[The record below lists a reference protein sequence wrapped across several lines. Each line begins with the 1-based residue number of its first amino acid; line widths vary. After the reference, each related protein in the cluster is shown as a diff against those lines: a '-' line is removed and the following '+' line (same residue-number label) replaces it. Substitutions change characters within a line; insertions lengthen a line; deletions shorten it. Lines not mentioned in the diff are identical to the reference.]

1 MQQEDQQSVIC
12 AGEGIALND
21 RGDPVIFN
29 RVAYLPYLIR
39 LNREGGLKRKAW
51 RAEFQGGQVV
61 LHLDHLDMVLL
72 YGTSGE
78 IPVSFLSDAADTQ
91 TGVIFH
97 TRHKRTPLTLVPA
110 VRPDRNDLLS
120 HQILARNSVRKRLVI
135 AKALVTAR
143 VRQMGWLLPHAYD
156 DASTAIKQAA
166 SVDAVRLIEA
176 HWSERYWLRYFEYLD
191 HTDLHRR
198 EKNCISN
205 ALDALSAF
213 TAPLYMR
220 WLIAHG
226 LSPHH
231 GYLHQQTGYESLV
244 YDLMETTRHWMEQ
257 IVFELVHEKCEADQL
272 TGMAVKQYQA
282 LLEER
287 VEVPSIQVSAKRKFV
302 LYGMVLAL
310 RAYLKGDMNH
320 VNFPLDHLERSRG
333 RPVKVSYRIPGAV
346 RRKR

>member
-1 MQQEDQQSVIC
+1 MNPDDTQSLITDN
-12 AGEGIALND
+12 GPIACNE

-29 RVAYLPYLIR
+29 RVAYLPYLDQ
-39 LNREGGLKRKAW
+39 LEREGVAKHKTW
-51 RAEFQGGQVV
+51 RATFQGGSVV
-61 LHLDHLDMVLL
+61 LHLHHLDMVLF

-78 IPVSFLSDAADTQ
+78 IPVFFLSDASDTQ

-110 VRPDRNDLLS
+110 TRPDRNDLLTD
-120 HQILARNSVRKRLVI
+120 QILARSSARKRLVI

-143 VRQMGWLLPHAYD
+143 VRQMGWLLPHASD
-156 DASTAIKQAA
+156 DAITPIRKAL

-176 HWSERYWLRYFEYLD
+176 HWSERYWLRYFE
-191 HTDLHRR
+191 HVNHADLHRR
-198 EKNCISN
+198 EKNFIAQ

-213 TAPLYMR
+213 TAPLYLR
-220 WLIAHG
+220 WLIVHG

-257 IVFELVHEKCEADQL
+257 VVFELVHEGCEADQL
-272 TGMAVKQYQA
+272 TAMAVKRYQA
-282 LLEER
+282 HLEIR
-287 VEVPSIQVSAKRKFV
+287 VEIPSIQVTAKRKFV

-333 RPVKVSYRIPGAV
+333 RPVKVSYQIPGAE
-346 RRKR
+346 RRRR